1 MVDAGDMLLWG
12 TVGLT
17 AGVLAGTLA
26 PARRCLASLLLIVVG
41 VAIGVLGGWAGAI
54 VGATRPVA
62 FLGATVVSV
71 LAVLAAA
78 ALVQRRMPPRGLS

>member
-1 MVDAGDMLLWG
+1 MLLWG

-26 PARRCLASLLLIVVG
+26 PARRFLASLFLILVG
-41 VAIGVLGGWAGAI
+41 VAIGVLGGWVGENI
-54 VGATRPVA
+54 GATRPVA

-78 ALVQRRMPPRGLS
+78 ALVQRCMPPRGVP